1 MEQPGE
7 ITDQEAF
14 RRWRR
19 IVEEEARELALLMP
33 VYHANIQIELQQ
45 QWDEASFLGKIGLW
59 LAGDMP
65 EHANWRK

>member
-1 MEQPGE
+1 MSDL
-7 ITDQEAF
+7 TDQEAL

-19 IVEEEARELALLMP
+19 IVEEEARDFGVPYADA
-33 VYHANIQIELQQ
+33 YHANIQIELQQ